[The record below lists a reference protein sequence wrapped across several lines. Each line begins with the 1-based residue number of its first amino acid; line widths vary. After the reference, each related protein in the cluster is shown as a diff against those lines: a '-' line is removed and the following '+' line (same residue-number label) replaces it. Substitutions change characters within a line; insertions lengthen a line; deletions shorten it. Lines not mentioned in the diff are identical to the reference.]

1 VEVHRF
7 YLDRLLK
14 EKKKALKFAYRDRRQ
29 RKEIYVAWITRIN
42 AAARVY
48 NLNYSQFIYKF
59 KQLNIH
65 VNRKWLAQ
73 FAVRDSKCSTNL
85 FKWSSKHYL

>member
-1 VEVHRF
+1 VTVV
-7 YLDRLLK
+7 K
-14 EKKKALKFAYRDRRQ
+14 
-29 RKEIYVAWITRIN
+29 RKEIYVVLITRIN

-73 FAVRDSKCSTNL
+73 LQLEIQNCSTNL

>member
-1 VEVHRF
+1 M
-7 YLDRLLK
+7 
-14 EKKKALKFAYRDRRQ
+14 RR
-29 RKEIYVAWITRIN
+29 
-42 AAARVY
+42 RVY

-73 FAVRDSKCSTNL
+73 LQLEIQNCSTNL

>member
-1 VEVHRF
+1 M
-7 YLDRLLK
+7 
-14 EKKKALKFAYRDRRQ
+14 KALKFAYRDRQKKRDLRSLGLLELMQ
-29 RKEIYVAWITRIN
+29 R
-42 AAARVY
+42 RVY

-59 KQLNIH
+59 KHIH

-73 FAVRDSKCSTNL
+73 LQLEIQNCFTNL

>member
-1 VEVHRF
+1 M
-7 YLDRLLK
+7 
-14 EKKKALKFAYRDRRQ
+14 KAKFAYRDRRQ
-29 RKEIYVAWITRIN
+29 KKEIYVALITRMQR
-42 AAARVY
+42 RVY

-73 FAVRDSKCSTNL
+73 CS
-85 FKWSSKHYL
+85 